1 MVDFA
6 YKLVRSRR
14 KTLQVIVRRGEIIV
28 RAPLNLSGKCIENF
42 VESKANW
49 VKNVL
54 ERQKNYFDKIQIAAK
69 ETVLLFGREVKLP
82 AGVAKNYPEIYL
94 KYYALFIE
102 RLEERIIFLSEQN
115 NLPFGKLRFSNART
129 LWGTCDADNNIRVN
143 WRLVLL
149 PSELIDYVIIHE
161 LSHTVHYNHSR
172 YFWDFL
178 AAMLPDY
185 KLRKKKL
192 KEFSWV
198 LEAYR

>member
-14 KTLQVIVRRGEIIV
+14 KTLQIIVRRGEIIV

-102 RLEERIIFLSEQN
+102 RLEER
-115 NLPFGKLRFSNART
+115 
-129 LWGTCDADNNIRVN
+129 
-143 WRLVLL
+143 
-149 PSELIDYVIIHE
+149 
-161 LSHTVHYNHSR
+161 
-172 YFWDFL
+172 
-178 AAMLPDY
+178 
-185 KLRKKKL
+185 
-192 KEFSWV
+192 
-198 LEAYR
+198 